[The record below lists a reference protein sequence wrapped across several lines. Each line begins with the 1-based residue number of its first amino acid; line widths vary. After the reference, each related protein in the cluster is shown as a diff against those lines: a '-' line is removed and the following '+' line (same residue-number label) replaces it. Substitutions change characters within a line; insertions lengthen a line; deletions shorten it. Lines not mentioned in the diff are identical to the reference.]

1 LEQTLQAQPKE
12 YLLSVGTLQYFNEE
26 GTHPFADPT
35 PASVEPHPFAENS
48 PGGNVFE
55 QHATQPNPLR
65 QEAAPVETLQS
76 EELDQGQP
84 LQETPPPVTE
94 LDFGGRKVQMI
105 DPVIGDLHK
114 DYTHLNK
121 TYQQTNQEL
130 VQARQMNEQYQQML
144 AAQQQVQPQ
153 EQQQQDPNYVSPE
166 RRLEMNETYME
177 MQYEDKFAADEWWA
191 SQPEIQAMQN
201 ERLQSEVQSRLDA
214 YIQPIEQERE
224 LQQQVTQLQE
234 QYPDLMEYQSEMQEI
249 IDANPEF
256 ANLPNAIEAVY
267 LQAKGR
273 AALAQPTREQMLNDP
288 AFLQEI
294 YANENIRNQVMQNY
308 SQQKLQTNKSLP
320 NMMGTNPGSQTPISA
335 GERKPQTLS
344 EATAAARRYRG
355 QQQ

>member
-1 LEQTLQAQPKE
+1 LEQTLQTQPKE

-26 GTHPFADPT
+26 GTHPFADTT
-35 PASVEPHPFAENS
+35 PASTEPHPFAENS

-76 EELDQGQP
+76 PQGDQGQP
-84 LQETPPPVTE
+84 LQEEPPTVTE
-94 LDFGGRKVQMI
+94 LDFGGRKVQMT

-130 VQARQMNEQYQQML
+130 VQARQMVQQYENLMNQQQQL
-144 AAQQQVQPQ
+144 QPQAQQQ
-153 EQQQQDPNYVSPE
+153 EESNAISPE

-191 SQPEIQAMQN
+191 SQPEIQAMNN
-201 ERLQSEVQSRLDA
+201 ERLQSEVQNRLNE

-224 LQQQVTQLQE
+224 LQQQVAQLQE
-234 QYPDLMEYQSEMQEI
+234 QYPDLMDHQEAMQQI
-249 IDANPEF
+249 IDANPHYAE
-256 ANLPNAIEAVY
+256 LPNAIEAVY
-267 LQAKGR
+267 LQAKGQ
-273 AALAQPTREQMLNDP
+273 AALAQPTREQLLNDP

-335 GERKPQTLS
+335 GERKPQTLQ